1 MEAGLDDP
9 GRKMELAAPQLRL
22 TFGEKLAGGAIV
34 DAVAPKDGAPLELIH
49 WTGSEKFRVAPLIET
64 GALICQTPDVHPSIR
79 EAVIFPRGVEDY
91 GSVASLFGKIW
102 SLLRE
107 SGGLRRDLAA
117 FVTCWTLA
125 TWVPELLLIP
135 LILCV
140 GGAPMHEV
148 HKLFRL
154 LRVVC
159 RRGLLV
165 AKLSRNLPFAL
176 SPTLI
181 VNDPQISA
189 KDRAFWRAANC
200 PGTFV
205 AGTADTVCQ
214 LSCSK
219 IILVRPEDS
228 PEAWGQEA
236 LHLMLPQSE
245 LPGLSDQALVAI
257 ANELQPQLEMFRL
270 RLLSEMDQFSSPSHP
285 LAKFALARNLGA
297 CVPEDPEIVA
307 MLTPLFESHQEGI
320 ATQRSCDPRVA
331 ILEAI
336 WTPSHQ
342 QDEMSVAEIAKRVN
356 AILHSRGL
364 NHEYSVKEIGWKLRN
379 LGLSTSRTGKGK
391 ELRFAE
397 SRGEIHYAAREFRMQ
412 LSFVKN
418 CTDCQEIQAAEGKGV
433 M

>member
-1 MEAGLDDP
+1 MEADLDDP
-9 GRKMELAAPQLRL
+9 SRKMEFATPQLRL
-22 TFGEKLAGGAIV
+22 TFGEKLADESIV

-49 WTGSEKFRVAPLIET
+49 WAGSEKFRVAPLIEC
-64 GALICQTPDVHPSIR
+64 GSLIYQAPDLHPSVR

-91 GSVASLFGKIW
+91 GSLASLFGKIW
-102 SLLRE
+102 SLLRQ
-107 SGGLRRDLAA
+107 SGGLPRDLAA
-117 FVTCWTLA
+117 FATCWILA

-154 LRVVC
+154 LGKVC

-189 KDRAFWRAANC
+189 KDRTFWRAANC

-219 IILVRPEDS
+219 IILVGPEDS
-228 PEAWGQEA
+228 PVAWGEEA
-236 LHLMLPQSE
+236 LQLMLPQSE
-245 LPGLSDQALVAI
+245 LPGLSDQALMAI

-270 RLLSEMDQFSSPSHP
+270 RLLSGMDHFC
-285 LAKFALARNLGA
+285 R
-297 CVPEDPEIVA
+297 
-307 MLTPLFESHQEGI
+307 T
-320 ATQRSCDPRVA
+320 
-331 ILEAI
+331 IL
-336 WTPSHQ
+336 
-342 QDEMSVAEIAKRVN
+342 R
-356 AILHSRGL
+356 
-364 NHEYSVKEIGWKLRN
+364 
-379 LGLSTSRTGKGK
+379 
-391 ELRFAE
+391 
-397 SRGEIHYAAREFRMQ
+397 
-412 LSFVKN
+412 
-418 CTDCQEIQAAEGKGV
+418 
-433 M
+433 